1 MVIPT
6 AYQTSTSASR
16 YRPGRSEIFRFGF
29 LTDVKLP
36 LDSYD
41 DGLDSGKMDFTG
53 LILASVS
60 YKKLA
65 AHANIGLVIE
75 GDPEDL
81 NTQNDSYVVSL
92 GTEYAV
98 TNWMSVFGEFNG
110 KFSGEETVRSYMAGG
125 GLRFLVGKCAF
136 YVSGAAGLAEYDPD
150 WTVSVGL
157 MRMWD
162 L

>member
-1 MVIPT
+1 M
-6 AYQTSTSASR
+6 
-16 YRPGRSEIFRFGF
+16 
-29 LTDVKLP
+29 
-36 LDSYD
+36 
-41 DGLDSGKMDFTG
+41 
-53 LILASVS
+53 
-60 YKKLA
+60 
-65 AHANIGLVIE
+65 IE
-75 GDPEDL
+75 GDPENL

-98 TNWMSVFGEFNG
+98 TNWMSVFGEFYG

-125 GLRFLVGKCAF
+125 GLRFLVGKSAF

-150 WTVSVGL
+150 WTVSVGF